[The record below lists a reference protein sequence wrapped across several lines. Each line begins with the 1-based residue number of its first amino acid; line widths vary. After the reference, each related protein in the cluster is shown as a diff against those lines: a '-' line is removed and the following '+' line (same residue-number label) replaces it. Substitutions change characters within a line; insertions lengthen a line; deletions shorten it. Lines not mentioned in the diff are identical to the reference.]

1 MPSNSSITTHPAVDE
16 WLAITIDGRVQVH
29 TGKVDIGQRIS
40 TALLKIAAVELDID
54 PANVDM
60 LQPRTDRSP
69 NEGTTSGSG
78 SMENSG
84 ETIRL
89 ACATARAH
97 LFALAAASLEENID
111 TLEISNGV
119 IRAPETNKTVSYA
132 ELIGGREFGINIDHH
147 ADIKDESAYRK
158 LDADTTPRFMTDI
171 VTGANTYVHDMVVPG
186 MVHARVVRPPH
197 IHARL
202 NSLDA
207 DVVAKLEGDGLQ
219 LIQDKSFVAVAGSE
233 EYPVIKAAERL
244 YATADWNLGDGLEVG
259 DIYEQLLSKPRDS
272 WPIVDGKPQLDTPI
286 PDPLTPSAKAAT
298 TLSARFE
305 RPYHMHGSIGP
316 SAALA
321 HYKEGAMTIHTPSQ
335 SIYPV
340 RDSIAEGLGLDVA
353 NVVMVHTVGAG
364 CYGHNGADDAA
375 FDAGLIAKAIPG
387 TPILLKWTRE
397 DEHAWEPYGTA
408 MVMDVTASMDD
419 AGKIL
424 AWDQETYANTFGGR
438 PVVAREGIGT
448 RRLIATRF
456 RDENFT
462 FPKPF
467 PNMGSHGGI
476 HRNIDPLYVFKDRR
490 FVKNM
495 VFEMPMRTSALRA
508 LGGYGNVFA
517 IESMMDMLAEEAGID
532 PVEFRLKHLKDERA
546 KDVITAAAN
555 GFDWGGARTA
565 NKAEGTGHGFAFAQ
579 YKNDKA
585 YAALAVELTVDDEA
599 NVHLN
604 HIVIGTDAGQII
616 DSKGLAAQMEGGV
629 IQAASWTLYEQVTY
643 DSGGITS
650 RDWETYPILRFDNVP
665 TIETII
671 VPRPGEPFLGAGEA
685 TQGPIAGAIANAIF
699 NAIGVRPTRVPFTPD
714 AIKQAA
720 MG

>member
-1 MPSNSSITTHPAVDE
+1 MPSNSSINDHPNVDE
-16 WLAITIDGRVQVH
+16 WLAITTEGRVQVH

-40 TALLKIAAVELDID
+40 TALLKIAAAELDVD
-54 PANVDM
+54 PNSVDM
-60 LQPRTDRSP
+60 LQPRTDVSP

-89 ACATARAH
+89 AAATARAH
-97 LFALAAASLEENID
+97 LLSLAAGKLEASADSLVVSE
-111 TLEISNGV
+111 GV
-119 IRAPETNKTVSYA
+119 IRAPATNKTISYG
-132 ELIGGREFGINIDHH
+132 ELIGGMPFNIPINKH
-147 ADIKDESAYRK
+147 AEVKGEGAYRK
-158 LDADTTPRFMTDI
+158 LDAGFTPRFIEDI
-171 VTGANTYVHDMVVPG
+171 VTGANKYVHDMVVPG
-186 MVHARVVRPPH
+186 MLHARVVRPPH

-202 NSLDA
+202 NKLDQDA
-207 DVVAKLEGDGLQ
+207 VAKLQEDGLK
-219 LIQDKSFVAVAGSE
+219 IVQDNSFVAVAGVD

-244 YATADWNLGDGLEVG
+244 FATADWNLGKGLDAG
-259 DIYEQLLSKPRDS
+259 DIYEQLLTKPRDS
-272 WPIVDGKPQLDTPI
+272 WPIVEGKPQLDTPI
-286 PDPLTPSAKAAT
+286 PAPLTPPAKAAT
-298 TLSARFE
+298 TLNARFE

-321 HYKEGAMTIHTPSQ
+321 EYKDGVMTIHTPSQ

-340 RDSIAEGLGLDVA
+340 RTSIAEGLGLEVE
-353 NVVMVHTVGAG
+353 NVVMVHALGAG

-375 FDAGLIAKAIPG
+375 YDAGIIAQAIPD

-408 MVMDVTASMDD
+408 MAMNVTASMDD
-419 AGKIL
+419 TGKIL
-424 AWDQETYANTFGGR
+424 SWDQETYANTFGGR
-438 PVVAREGIGT
+438 PVVAREAIGT
-448 RRLIATRF
+448 RRLIAHRF
-456 RDENFT
+456 RDPDYT

-476 HRNIDPLYVFKDRR
+476 HRNIDPLYVFPGRR
-490 FVKNM
+490 FIKNM
-495 VFEMPMRTSALRA
+495 VYEMPMRTSALRA

-517 IESMMDMLAEEAGID
+517 IESMMDMLAAEAGID

-546 KDVITAAAN
+546 KDVIHAAAK
-555 GFDWGGARTA
+555 GFDWGREH
-565 NKAEGTGHGFAFAQ
+565 EGGPGQNIGHGFAFAQ

-585 YAALAVELTVDDEA
+585 YAALAVELTVDDAA

-604 HIVIGTDAGQII
+604 HIVIGCDAGQVV
-616 DSKGLAAQMEGGV
+616 DPKGLAAQMEGGV

-671 VPRPGEPFLGAGEA
+671 VPRPGEPFLGSGEA
-685 TQGPIAGAIANAIF
+685 TQGPIAGAIANAIH

-714 AIKQAA
+714 AIKAAA